1 MPLDAAD
8 LDIPMRSAWLLLGM
22 AGLVLLAISAAWAL
36 AIERAWGGRPVIPT
50 RPGRP
55 VPWGGPQV
63 FASFFL
69 WQFATLV
76 AASLLR
82 ARRGPDAE
90 PKLVEAM
97 GAVALINLL
106 VLIALPGLLGLWN
119 RARASDFGLSGG
131 GGRIGRDVLLGV
143 VSAVFCL
150 PLVYSVQFM
159 AILIWPPTAH
169 PLQEMLFEERS
180 PWVMV
185 LAFVSAV
192 IFAPAA
198 EELLFRGI
206 LQGWLEKRFGVTR
219 TAIAEDRETDR
230 DSIDLQPGLDPGV
243 ASLTALVV
251 PAAIFA
257 LVHFGQ
263 WPAPLPLFVLAI
275 ALGLLYRRTK
285 SIVAPIAAHA
295 TFNGLS
301 TVGMIVL
308 VLILP
313 EAEPEAVPVP
323 GPAEP
328 GISAPGEGE
337 AEETSGPPQAGE
349 SGHSEARSIRR
360 SHPNVESV

>member
-1 MPLDAAD
+1 MPIDAMD
-8 LDIPMRSAWLLLGM
+8 LDLPMRSAWILLGM
-22 AGLVLLAISAAWAL
+22 AGLVFLAIMVAWAI
-36 AIERAWGGRPVIPT
+36 AIERIWSGRPVIPT
-50 RPGRP
+50 RSGGP

-63 FASFFL
+63 FACFFL
-69 WQFATLV
+69 WQVATLA
-76 AASLLR
+76 AASVLR

-90 PKLVEAM
+90 PNLIDAM
-97 GAVALINLL
+97 SAVALINLA
-106 VLIALPGLLGLWN
+106 VLIVLPALLSRWSK
-119 RARASDFGLSGG
+119 ARAIDFGLA
-131 GGRIGRDVLLGV
+131 RNRVGRDVMLGILT
-143 VSAVFCL
+143 AIFCL

-159 AILIWPPTAH
+159 AILVWPPTAH

-185 LAFVSAV
+185 LAFFSAV

-219 TAIAEDRETDR
+219 TAIAHDGITDQPM
-230 DSIDLQPGLDPGV
+230 IELQPGLDPRV
-243 ASLTALVV
+243 ANLTALVV

-275 ALGLLYRRTK
+275 GLGLLYRRTR
-285 SIVAPIAAHA
+285 SIIAPIAAHA

-301 TVGMIVL
+301 TVAMIV
-308 VLILP
+308 VVSMLP
-313 EAEPEAVPVP
+313 KVDPDVVPMPGEPGVSAPEGEVVEPEV
-323 GPAEP
+323 ES
-328 GISAPGEGE
+328 IQ
-337 AEETSGPPQAGE
+337 TGE
-349 SGHSEARSIRR
+349 SAESAARPTRQ